1 MNFLLRPSGVL
12 LKWQLYTRSSMILLS
27 LDISALKKLLNLFT
41 RLTRMCDDPA
51 TKGNKYLWVL
61 HGKLNMRLIAFC
73 QAT

>member
-1 MNFLLRPSGVL
+1 MNFLLRPIGIL

-27 LDISALKKLLNLFT
+27 KDISALNKLLNLFT

-61 HGKLNMRLIAFC
+61 YGELNMRLIAFC

>member
-1 MNFLLRPSGVL
+1 
-12 LKWQLYTRSSMILLS
+12 MILLS

-61 HGKLNMRLIAFC
+61 HGKLNMRLIA
-73 QAT
+73 